1 MSTFRS
7 YIRLGM
13 ASKWRNRGGLG
24 EEQSSFDQIF
34 NKLGLGRDMN
44 KGGMIF
50 KEPLSIRAYTDLA
63 NSVQIESVLSI
74 PGQSE
79 FGSY

>member
-44 KGGMIF
+44 KGGMIL
-50 KEPLSIRAYTDLA
+50 KNHCARILIWR
-63 NSVQIESVLSI
+63 
-74 PGQSE
+74 E
-79 FGSY
+79 FSRPTN